1 MPYSCPEADTGR
13 WKCLAALMI
22 VSFHSPLLHDI
33 CTDLDRAERQYGR
46 VEAQALVTL
55 ISDAHAL
62 ENAQDL
68 IDLHD
73 GEIFI
78 LEDDSL
84 RVTISA
90 DFFAALVAVGTRFE
104 RRDGRISWDSVTRLK
119 LVEVSRVP

>member
-1 MPYSCPEADTGR
+1 
-13 WKCLAALMI
+13 MI
-22 VSFHSPLLHDI
+22 TISFQDPLLHDI

-62 ENAQDL
+62 ENAEQL
-68 IDLHD
+68 IDLHA
-73 GEIFI
+73 GEIFM

-84 RVTISA
+84 RVNLSA
-90 DFFAALVAVGTRFE
+90 DYRAALVVVGTRFK
-104 RRDGRISWDSVTRLK
+104 RFDDGRIRWDSVTRLK

>member
-1 MPYSCPEADTGR
+1 LIT
-13 WKCLAALMI
+13 
-22 VSFHSPLLHDI
+22 VSFQDPLLHNI

-62 ENAQDL
+62 ENGQEL
-68 IDLHD
+68 IDLHE
-73 GEIFI
+73 GQIFV

-84 RVTISA
+84 LVVISA
-90 DFFAALVAVGTRFE
+90 DYRARLVAVGTRFT
-104 RRDGRISWDSVTRLK
+104 RSDDGRIEWNSVTRLK